1 VDGSKKL
8 HVFANVK
15 KTNLEELLEK
25 LPALKRPTISDLS
38 DPEWCAINTVIDKN
52 KFLEILP
59 ILRSLA
65 QGLVV
70 HEPRQVLPLEEI
82 MSENGSR

>member
-1 VDGSKKL
+1 MVLGHDTQ
-8 HVFANVK
+8 
-15 KTNLEELLEK
+15 TNQEELPEMLAALE
-25 LPALKRPTISDLS
+25 RPTQSDL
-38 DPEWCAINTVIDKN
+38 PT
-52 KFLEILP
+52 
-59 ILRSLA
+59 LRALA

>member
-1 VDGSKKL
+1 MLL
-8 HVFANVK
+8 HH
-15 KTNLEELLEK
+15 

-38 DPEWCAINTVIDKN
+38 DPDWCAVNTVIDKM

-59 ILRSLA
+59 TLRALA

-70 HEPRQVLPLEEI
+70 YEPRQVLPLEEI
-82 MSENGSR
+82 MSENGSI